1 MTDEPLSEDELDELG
16 RLIGAA
22 SPAPWQVFA
31 GPGIGG
37 PDFIRLG
44 GDDDSKPDMYIAHD
58 GQPAPVADLDLIAA
72 ARNYLPRL
80 IAEVR
85 DLRGRDSRDT

>member
-1 MTDEPLSEDELDELG
+1 MRDDPLSDAELSELDAL
-16 RLIGAA
+16 AASA

-44 GDDDSKPDMYIAHD
+44 GDDDTQPDMYVLHD
-58 GQPAPVADLDLIAA
+58 GEPAPVADLDFMAA
-72 ARNYLPRL
+72 ARNHVPRL

-85 DLRGRDSRDT
+85 RQRER

>member
-1 MTDEPLSEDELDELG
+1 MLVELVDEPLSDEELRDLE
-16 RLIGAA
+16 RLARGA
-22 SPAPWQVFA
+22 SPSPWEVFS

-44 GDDDSKPDMYIAHD
+44 GEDDSQPDMYVEHD
-58 GQPAPVADLDLIAA
+58 GEPAPVADLDFIAT

-85 DLRGRDSRDT
+85 HHRSA